1 MARNVRE
8 EWEKEQAALREGR
21 PTSTRQTVAESWMWG
36 AIAFASVAA
45 VVGFIGFGN
54 TFTLFDSYSDFDA
67 GAAFVGAIICA
78 IPVAPWIGFFHVF
91 SRREEAPQA

>member
-1 MARNVRE
+1 MARDLEE
-8 EWEKEQAALREGR
+8 EWEKEQEQAALREGR

-54 TFTLFDSYSDFDA
+54 ACTLFDSYSDFDLFK
-67 GAAFVGAIICA
+67 AA
-78 IPVAPWIGFFHVF
+78 GFFGARRDDEST
-91 SRREEAPQA
+91 SRDGTMDPKGR